1 MACEKSKYDIWLG
14 KPQSVKERRENFLW
28 KMGFVEGSSALDEY
42 EAMGLERVT
51 ESTGAVSS
59 SCGLFD
65 SWDGDNLP
73 FEARGPNSD
82 ACFSVDYSDQD
93 WLDDLE
99 ETNAKNES
107 VKQCEVNQIQASV
120 EEGGIVDN
128 RTKKAIRWWRHFT
141 QKMKRSQAVKASNES
156 KTFADSRSSIRVRV
170 EQNGK
175 RCVECSAVYAG
186 QEINAHNGLIW
197 TMKFSPDG
205 QYLASG
211 GEDGLVR
218 IWRVGSVDVDS
229 NTEKCRFGGQDVD
242 KKNDSIKKKSSHLS
256 IIIPEK
262 TFFIEEKPVRTFRG
276 HSSDVLDLAWSK
288 SNYLLSSSM
297 DRTVRL
303 WRVDSDEC
311 LSVFH
316 HSNYVTCVQFNP
328 VDENYFISGSID
340 GKIRIWGVTSGRVED
355 WINAHDIVTT
365 VSYLPS
371 GKGFVVGSV
380 SGVCRFYETSAENE
394 LLLNAEINFIGRKK
408 SSGNKITGIQFLKD
422 DPRRV
427 MITSEDSKIRI
438 LDGLEVVRKYRGL
451 AKSGTQMS
459 ASFTSDGRHIISVG
473 EDSRIYMWNSDDSF
487 IQTSK
492 LAKSI
497 RSFEHFFY
505 EGVSVAIPWTE
516 FHTEQNHGSSNSGME
531 TKNNQDSPSRLWDPE
546 RFSLA
551 NWFSMDGSSKGS
563 VTWPEEKL
571 PSWDFPSGEQD
582 CKPCNHYGD
591 HHLHQHE
598 VDNHSSRIISSTWG
612 LVFVTANWDGTIR
625 TFHNYGLP
633 TRTPFKF

>member
-1 MACEKSKYDIWLG
+1 MACEMSGYDIWLG
-14 KPQSVKERRENFLW
+14 KPQSVKERRENFFC
-28 KMGFVEGSSALDEY
+28 KMGFGESSGALDES
-42 EAMGLERVT
+42 EAMGSGRIT
-51 ESTGAVSS
+51 ESSGAVSS

-65 SWDGDNLP
+65 SWEGDYSP
-73 FEARGPNSD
+73 FEARGSNSE
-82 ACFSVDYSDQD
+82 AGFSVDYSDQD

-99 ETNAKNES
+99 ETNANIES
-107 VKQCEVNQIQASV
+107 VKQCEMDQNQASV
-120 EEGGIVDN
+120 EEGGVMDN
-128 RTKKAIRWWRHFT
+128 RTKKAIRWWRHLT
-141 QKMKRSQAVKASNES
+141 QRMKRSQAVKESNES
-156 KTFADSRSSIRVRV
+156 KTFADSRSSSRVRI

-229 NTEKCRFGGQDVD
+229 NTEKCRFGSQDVD

-256 IIIPEK
+256 IIIPGK

-311 LSVFH
+311 LGVFH

-328 VDENYFISGSID
+328 ADESYFVSGSID

-355 WINAHDIVTT
+355 WINAHDIVTA
-365 VSYLPS
+365 VSYQPC
-371 GKGFVVGSV
+371 GKGIVVGSI
-380 SGVCRFYETSAENE
+380 SGTCSFFERSTDNE
-394 LLLNAEINFIGRKK
+394 LLLNAEINFLGRKK
-408 SSGNKITGIQFLKD
+408 SSGNKIAGIQFLKD

-473 EDSRIYMWNSDDSF
+473 EDSRVYMWNSDDLS
-487 IQTSK
+487 IQTLK
-492 LAKSI
+492 QAKSI
-497 RSFEHFFY
+497 RSFEHFFCA
-505 EGVSVAIPWTE
+505 GVSVAIPRSE
-516 FHTEQNHGSSNSGME
+516 FHTEQNDDGSNSGMA
-531 TKNNQDSPSRLWDPE
+531 TKNNQDSISRLWESE

-563 VTWPEEKL
+563 ITWPEEKL
-571 PSWDFPSGEQD
+571 PSWDFPSSEQD
-582 CKPCNHYGD
+582 CKPCNDYGD
-591 HHLHQHE
+591 HHLHQHK
-598 VDNHSSRIISSTWG
+598 VDNHSSRTISSTWD

-633 TRTPFKF
+633 VRT